1 MNVFFNNK
9 QTRIS
14 PVFAMLAFIAL
25 MVALF
30 YLAKG
35 VFWVLSFVAPVL
47 FIMTLFINRQVI
59 FDYGKSLIKLTKTNP
74 FMGIVGIVLSF
85 VAFPLVS
92 AFLFGKAVLL
102 KKVGSLRDNMKQ
114 KEEAEYTDYE
124 EIEEDDPLVLDD
136 LEPLDKKQPEVEILK
151 NSKDDNEYD
160 DLFK

>member
-1 MNVFFNNK
+1 MNVFSNNN

-14 PVFAMLAFIAL
+14 PLFAMLAFIAL

-35 VFWVLSFVAPVL
+35 VFWILSFVAPVL
-47 FIMTLFINRQVI
+47 LIVTFFINRQVI

-74 FMGIVGIVLSF
+74 FMGIVGIILSF

-92 AFLFGKAVLL
+92 AFLFGKAMLL
-102 KKVGSLRDNMKQ
+102 RKVGSLRDSMRE
-114 KEEAEYTDYE
+114 KEDQEYTEYE

-136 LEPLDKKQPEVEILK
+136 IEPLQEKEIEILK
-151 NSKDDNEYD
+151 ESKNDNEYD
-160 DLFK
+160 DLFR

>member
-14 PVFAMLAFIAL
+14 PLFAMLAFIAV

-35 VFWVLSFVAPVL
+35 VFWILSFVAPVL
-47 FIMTLFINRQVI
+47 FIITFFINRQVI
-59 FDYGKSLIKLTKTNP
+59 FDYGKSLMKLTKTNP
-74 FMGIVGIVLSF
+74 FMGIAGIVLSF

-92 AFLFGKAVLL
+92 AFLFGKALL
-102 KKVGSLRDNMKQ
+102 LRKVGSLRDNMRQ
-114 KEEAEYTDYE
+114 KEDEEYTEYE
-124 EIEEDDPLVLDD
+124 EIEKDDPLVLDD
-136 LEPLDKKQPEVEILK
+136 LEPLEEKEIEIPK
-151 NSKDDNEYD
+151 ETKDNNDYD

>member
-1 MNVFFNNK
+1 
-9 QTRIS
+9 
-14 PVFAMLAFIAL
+14 
-25 MVALF
+25 
-30 YLAKG
+30 
-35 VFWVLSFVAPVL
+35 
-47 FIMTLFINRQVI
+47 
-59 FDYGKSLIKLTKTNP
+59 
-74 FMGIVGIVLSF
+74 MGIVGIVLSF